1 MSGFASEACLMASS
15 SVRCSGT
22 CNVFPLARGMSR
34 KPTAS
39 NPCSLALAKASSLGI
54 PLGAYNVL
62 PLAKGISYISP
73 LGPFC
78 SGGGAPPS
86 TLDTYNCVSLG
97 VADNQLSPAFRIAL
111 LRLPSP

>member
-1 MSGFASEACLMASS
+1 MP
-15 SVRCSGT
+15 
-22 CNVFPLARGMSR
+22 PLAKGTSLR
-34 KPTAS
+34 PTAS
-39 NPCSLALAKASSLGI
+39 IPCALASAIACSLGI
-54 PLGAYNVL
+54 PTGACKEP

-73 LGPFC
+73 LGPSC

-97 VADNQLSPAFRIAL
+97 VADSQLSPAFRIAL